1 MDESVDPC
9 VVVIINKLALKD
21 VQNLTVPDIGQLDG
35 TGHLSQGILD
45 LFDSFDDLDIIFKVE
60 EAGTGKNAS
69 TSVVT
74 VSGSPAINI
83 IIDEEFVQ
91 NATKLAIARTIIH
104 ESLHGYLLY
113 ATATYSQSE
122 TAELISNYREENNV
136 DLQVAHHEYM
146 IQFVEAIGH
155 SLSVWDNKQQNI
167 DYYNKLAWSGG
178 MLASDTFAQLSLQQR
193 TAIINANIAEG
204 SAASNATNNAKG
216 TKCN

>member
-1 MDESVDPC
+1 M
-9 VVVIINKLALKD
+9 
-21 VQNLTVPDIGQLDG
+21 QNLTVPDIGQLDG